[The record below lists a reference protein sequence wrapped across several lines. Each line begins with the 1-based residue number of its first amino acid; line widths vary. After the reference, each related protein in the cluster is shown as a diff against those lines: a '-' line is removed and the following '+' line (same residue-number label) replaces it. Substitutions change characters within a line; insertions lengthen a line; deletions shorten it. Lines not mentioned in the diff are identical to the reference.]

1 MTRLS
6 QEMIEKLG
14 IGYLNESLA
23 DVDDYVSYNANVNDK
38 EPFTDGDMFFYDG
51 KGKSKKHFTGRI
63 HCQVK
68 STTSVRVQ
76 KYQKYYQLDRNT
88 LSGFKK
94 MGGVLLIVICLDK
107 NSCKGIYYQRLTE
120 IMLDKL
126 LGTGKNKP
134 AIVLSKFP
142 LDVQRKRKV
151 LKQIEF
157 DLKDNIGHTLL
168 KLKKA
173 PKKVVIPG
181 FLLDPNDFEKTMQ
194 NLENQEIIIYSK
206 YNNQLQPVGTL
217 TDEDVELL
225 QYYTEND
232 PVTFGHLGT
241 FPVQMLIKKRK
252 HGEVKLFF
260 TGAESKLTI
269 SIIRI
274 GENRNKVTLT
284 ANKTENIES
293 QIKNVEIMKYLINSP
308 IIQIK
313 NWSFD
318 LTSSFIDADKKS
330 EIIESWI
337 QFLKIQNDLSKKLN
351 IDFYKEAI
359 DQDAISTFNDIVA
372 FISSRNSLGRKEA
385 KPRVF
390 KFNNRYIGIVLTKEN
405 YWNFFDKE
413 LKQYFAIKGASN
425 SAPSKFYLLNPY
437 MLADTFGYPIQDF
450 YGYNFKII
458 YDWFN
463 QHNNELSA
471 PVTLNQVNS
480 YCELLIHLS
489 LQDND
494 NRKLYLEQA
503 ERLLQL
509 VKTIPNE
516 RLYFNHIQLQRRLG
530 KKLSINDI
538 EKLIHFAKA
547 GNNFEK
553 LCANHLLNASFDE
566 KSLYTQLTEEQ
577 QEQLDHSNILN

>member
-206 YNNQLQPVGTL
+206 
-217 TDEDVELL
+217 
-225 QYYTEND
+225 
-232 PVTFGHLGT
+232 
-241 FPVQMLIKKRK
+241 
-252 HGEVKLFF
+252 
-260 TGAESKLTI
+260 
-269 SIIRI
+269 
-274 GENRNKVTLT
+274 
-284 ANKTENIES
+284 
-293 QIKNVEIMKYLINSP
+293 
-308 IIQIK
+308 
-313 NWSFD
+313 
-318 LTSSFIDADKKS
+318 S
-330 EIIESWI
+330 E
-337 QFLKIQNDLSKKLN
+337 
-351 IDFYKEAI
+351 
-359 DQDAISTFNDIVA
+359 T
-372 FISSRNSLGRKEA
+372 
-385 KPRVF
+385 
-390 KFNNRYIGIVLTKEN
+390 
-405 YWNFFDKE
+405 
-413 LKQYFAIKGASN
+413 
-425 SAPSKFYLLNPY
+425 
-437 MLADTFGYPIQDF
+437 
-450 YGYNFKII
+450 
-458 YDWFN
+458 
-463 QHNNELSA
+463 
-471 PVTLNQVNS
+471 
-480 YCELLIHLS
+480 
-489 LQDND
+489 
-494 NRKLYLEQA
+494 
-503 ERLLQL
+503 
-509 VKTIPNE
+509 
-516 RLYFNHIQLQRRLG
+516 
-530 KKLSINDI
+530 
-538 EKLIHFAKA
+538 
-547 GNNFEK
+547 
-553 LCANHLLNASFDE
+553 
-566 KSLYTQLTEEQ
+566 
-577 QEQLDHSNILN
+577 